1 MIYNRPYDA
10 AETPI
15 PDPFAATRGLKRP
28 CAHGP
33 VMGDIL
39 VLNDTAHGIPSER
52 CVAALRDRLDDD
64 EVHLARNDSE
74 ELDMVPDAEVAV
86 GGDMREEVLAAADD
100 LELFACS
107 SAGVGH
113 LDLDAFRE
121 RGVAVT
127 NASGV
132 HGPNIAEHVLGWLLM
147 ITRRLD
153 EGIRRQERREWRH
166 FQAAGEFNGSRVCV
180 IGLGAIGTTIVERLS
195 GFDLE
200 TVGVRYTPEK
210 GGPTDEVY
218 GFDDL
223 ESALV
228 GVDYLVIACP
238 LTETTEG
245 LIGARELSWLPPHA
259 VLVNV
264 GRGPIVETD
273 ALVGALRRNK
283 LGAAALDVTDP
294 EPLPEDHE
302 LWNLGNAY
310 ITPHN
315 SGHTPRYWERVADIL
330 ARNLDRVAE
339 TGAYDDLENQVV

>member
-1 MIYNRPYDA
+1 MA
-10 AETPI
+10 
-15 PDPFAATRGLKRP
+15 
-28 CAHGP
+28 
-33 VMGDIL
+33 DIL

-52 CVAALRDRLDDD
+52 CAAALRDRLDDY
-64 EVHLARNDSE
+64 EVHLARSDSE
-74 ELDMVPDAEVAV
+74 ELDLIADAEVAV

-302 LWNLGNAY
+302 LWTLGNAY

-315 SGHTPRYWERVADIL
+315 SGHTPHYWERVADIL

>member
-1 MIYNRPYDA
+1 
-10 AETPI
+10 
-15 PDPFAATRGLKRP
+15 
-28 CAHGP
+28 
-33 VMGDIL
+33 MGDIL

-52 CVAALRDRLDDD
+52 CATALRERLDDY
-64 EVHLARNDSE
+64 EVHLARSDSE
-74 ELDMVPDAEVAV
+74 EVELVADAEIVV
-86 GGDMREEVLAAADD
+86 GGDMRDEVFEAAEN

-113 LDLDAFRE
+113 LDLEAFRE
-121 RGVAVT
+121 RGIAVT

-153 EGIRRQERREWRH
+153 EGLERQADREWRH
-166 FQAAGEFNGSRVCV
+166 FQAFGELNDSRVCV
-180 IGLGAIGTTIVERLS
+180 VGLGSIGQTIVERLS

-218 GFDDL
+218 GFDEL

-228 GVDYLVIACP
+228 GTDYLVIACP

-245 LIGARELSWLPPHA
+245 LIGARELSWLPSDA
-259 VLVNV
+259 VLVNI

-273 ALVGALRRNK
+273 ALVGALRGNK
-283 LGAAALDVTDP
+283 LHAAALDVTDP

-315 SGHTPRYWERVADIL
+315 SGHTPHYWERVADIL
-330 ARNLDRVAE
+330 VRNIERAGDSGE
-339 TGAYDDLENQVV
+339 FDDLENQVA

>member
-1 MIYNRPYDA
+1 MA
-10 AETPI
+10 
-15 PDPFAATRGLKRP
+15 
-28 CAHGP
+28 
-33 VMGDIL
+33 DIL

-52 CVAALRDRLDDD
+52 CAAALRDRLDDY
-64 EVHLARNDSE
+64 EVHLARSDSE
-74 ELDMVPDAEVAV
+74 ELDLIADAEVAV

-302 LWNLGNAY
+302 LWTLGNAY

-315 SGHTPRYWERVADIL
+315 SGHTPHYWERVADIL
-330 ARNLDRVAE
+330 ARNLNRVAE
-339 TGAYDDLENQVV
+339 TGSYDDLENRVA

>member
-1 MIYNRPYDA
+1 MA
-10 AETPI
+10 
-15 PDPFAATRGLKRP
+15 
-28 CAHGP
+28 
-33 VMGDIL
+33 DIL

-52 CVAALRDRLDDD
+52 CAAALRDRLDDY
-64 EVHLARNDSE
+64 EVHLARSDSE
-74 ELDMVPDAEVAV
+74 ELDLIADAEVAV

-147 ITRRLD
+147 IPRRLD

-245 LIGARELSWLPPHA
+245 LIGARELSWLPPHT

-302 LWNLGNAY
+302 LWTLGNAY

-315 SGHTPRYWERVADIL
+315 SGHTPHYWERVADIL

>member
-1 MIYNRPYDA
+1 
-10 AETPI
+10 
-15 PDPFAATRGLKRP
+15 
-28 CAHGP
+28 
-33 VMGDIL
+33 MGDIL

-52 CVAALRDRLDDD
+52 CATALRERLDDYD
-64 EVHLARNDSE
+64 VRLARSDSE
-74 ELDMVPDAEVAV
+74 ERDLIGDAEVAV
-86 GGDMREEVLAAADD
+86 GGHLEPDLLEDARELD
-100 LELFACS
+100 LFACS

-113 LDLDAFRE
+113 LDLEAFRE

-153 EGIRRQERREWRH
+153 EGLERQADREWRH
-166 FQAAGEFNGSRVCV
+166 FQAMGELNGSRVCV
-180 IGLGAIGTTIVERLS
+180 VGLGAIGQTVVERLS

-228 GVDYLVIACP
+228 GTDYVVVACP

-245 LIGARELSWLPPHA
+245 LVGADELSWLPPHA

-264 GRGPIVETD
+264 GRGPIVETGALVD
-273 ALVGALRRNK
+273 ALRGNK
-283 LGAAALDVTDP
+283 LHAAALDVTDP

-302 LWNLGNAY
+302 LWSLGNAY

-315 SGHTPRYWERVADIL
+315 SGYTPHYWERVADIL
-330 ARNLDRVAE
+330 VGNLERAAE
-339 TGAYDDLENQVV
+339 SGSFEGLENQVA

>member
-1 MIYNRPYDA
+1 
-10 AETPI
+10 
-15 PDPFAATRGLKRP
+15 
-28 CAHGP
+28 
-33 VMGDIL
+33 MGDVL
-39 VLNDTAHGIPSER
+39 VLNGTAHGIPSAE
-52 CVAALRDRLDDD
+52 CAQALRDRLDDY
-64 EVHLARNDSE
+64 EVHLARTDSE
-74 ELDMVPDAEVAV
+74 ERELIPDAEVVV
-86 GGDMREEVLAAADD
+86 GGSLGGELLDAAES

-113 LDLDAFRE
+113 LDLDEFRE
-121 RGVAVT
+121 RGIPVT

-153 EGIRRQERREWRH
+153 EGLARQDRREWRH
-166 FQAAGEFNGSRVCV
+166 FQAMGELNDSRVCV
-180 IGLGAIGTTIVERLS
+180 VGLGAIGTTIVERLS

-218 GFDDL
+218 GFDEL

-245 LIGARELSWLPPHA
+245 LIGADELSWLPPEA

-264 GRGPIVETD
+264 GRGPIVETEALVD
-273 ALVGALRRNK
+273 ALRGNK
-283 LGAAALDVTDP
+283 LHAAALDVTDP

-315 SGHTPRYWERVADIL
+315 SGHTPRYWERVAEIL
-330 ARNLDRVAE
+330 VRNLDRVEE
-339 TGAYDDLENQVV
+339 TGTFEGLENQVA

>member
-1 MIYNRPYDA
+1 
-10 AETPI
+10 
-15 PDPFAATRGLKRP
+15 
-28 CAHGP
+28 
-33 VMGDIL
+33 MGDVL

-52 CVAALRDRLDDD
+52 CVTALRDRLDDYD
-64 EVHLARNDSE
+64 VHLARSDSE
-74 ELDMVPDAEVAV
+74 ERDLVEDADVVV
-86 GGDMREEVLAAADD
+86 GGALDPELLEDAPD
-100 LELFACS
+100 LKLFACS

-121 RGVAVT
+121 HGVAVT

-153 EGIRRQERREWRH
+153 EGLRRQQAREWRH
-166 FQAAGEFNGSRVCV
+166 FQSMGELNDSRVCV
-180 IGLGAIGTTIVERLS
+180 VGLGSIGQTVVERLS

-218 GFDDL
+218 GFDEL
-223 ESALV
+223 EPALV
-228 GVDYLVIACP
+228 GTDYLVVACP
-238 LTETTEG
+238 LTETTDG
-245 LIGARELSWLPPHA
+245 LVGARELSWLPSDA
-259 VLVNV
+259 VVVNV

-273 ALVGALRRNK
+273 ALVDALQGNK
-283 LGAAALDVTDP
+283 LHAAALDVTDP

-310 ITPHN
+310 VTPHN

-330 ARNLDRVAE
+330 VRNLEHAE
-339 TGAYDDLENQVV
+339 TGGFDDLHNQVT

>member
-1 MIYNRPYDA
+1 
-10 AETPI
+10 
-15 PDPFAATRGLKRP
+15 
-28 CAHGP
+28 
-33 VMGDIL
+33 MGDIL
-39 VLNDTAHGIPSER
+39 VLNGSAHGIPSLA
-52 CVAALRDRLDDD
+52 CADALRDRLDEYD
-64 EVHLARNDSE
+64 VHLARTDSE
-74 ELDMVPDAEVAV
+74 ERELIPDADIVV
-86 GGDMREEVLAAADD
+86 GGSLGGELLAAAEN

-113 LDLDAFRE
+113 LDLDEFSD
-121 RGVAVT
+121 RGIAVT

-153 EGIRRQERREWRH
+153 EGLARQERREWRH
-166 FQAAGEFNGSRVCV
+166 FQAMGELNDSRVCV
-180 IGLGAIGTTIVERLS
+180 VGLGAIGQTVVERLS

-218 GFDDL
+218 GFDEL

-228 GVDYLVIACP
+228 GTDYLVLACP

-245 LIGARELSWLPPHA
+245 LIGPEELSWLPTDA

-264 GRGPIVETD
+264 GRGPIVDTN
-273 ALVGALRRNK
+273 ALVGALRGNK
-283 LGAAALDVTDP
+283 IHAAALDVTDP
-294 EPLPEDHE
+294 EPLPEEHE

-315 SGHTPRYWERVADIL
+315 SGHTPHYWERVAEIL
-330 ARNLDRVAE
+330 VRNLDSVAE
-339 TGAYDDLENQVV
+339 TGEFDDLENQVA

>member
-1 MIYNRPYDA
+1 MA
-10 AETPI
+10 
-15 PDPFAATRGLKRP
+15 
-28 CAHGP
+28 
-33 VMGDIL
+33 DIL

-52 CVAALRDRLDDD
+52 CAAALRDRLDDY
-64 EVHLARNDSE
+64 EVHLARSDSE
-74 ELDMVPDAEVAV
+74 ELDLIADAEVAV

-302 LWNLGNAY
+302 LWTFGNAY

-315 SGHTPRYWERVADIL
+315 SGHTPHYWERVADIL

>member
-1 MIYNRPYDA
+1 
-10 AETPI
+10 
-15 PDPFAATRGLKRP
+15 
-28 CAHGP
+28 
-33 VMGDIL
+33 MGDIL
-39 VLNDTAHGIPSER
+39 VLNGSAHGIPSSA
-52 CVAALRDRLDDD
+52 CADALRNRLDDYD
-64 EVHLARNDSE
+64 VHLARTDSE
-74 ELDMVPDAEVAV
+74 ERELIPDAEIVV
-86 GGDMREEVLAAADD
+86 GGSLGGELLAAAEN

-113 LDLDAFRE
+113 LDLDEFRD
-121 RGVAVT
+121 RGIAVT

-153 EGIRRQERREWRH
+153 EGLARQERREWRH
-166 FQAAGEFNGSRVCV
+166 FQAMGELNDSRVCV
-180 IGLGAIGTTIVERLS
+180 VGLGAIGQTVVERLS

-218 GFDDL
+218 GFDEL

-228 GVDYLVIACP
+228 GTDYLVVACP

-245 LIGARELSWLPPHA
+245 LIGPEELSWLPTDA

-264 GRGPIVETD
+264 GRGPIVDTN
-273 ALVGALRRNK
+273 ALVGALRGNK
-283 LGAAALDVTDP
+283 IHAAALDVTDP
-294 EPLPEDHE
+294 EPLPEEHE

-315 SGHTPRYWERVADIL
+315 SGHTPHYWERVAEIL
-330 ARNLDRVAE
+330 VRNLDSVAE
-339 TGAYDDLENQVV
+339 TGEFDDLENQVA